1 MLVSHL
7 QIRINSYCSSVDY
20 QSCLQDPKTYVSALL
35 EVHRKYSAMVS
46 LSFGDDAGFMQA
58 LDKVKVY

>member
-1 MLVSHL
+1 M
-7 QIRINSYCSSVDY
+7 
-20 QSCLQDPKTYVSALL
+20 SALL

-58 LDKVKVY
+58 LDKVNVYCIVFSPIFLHYISG

>member
-1 MLVSHL
+1 M
-7 QIRINSYCSSVDY
+7 
-20 QSCLQDPKTYVSALL
+20 SALL

-58 LDKVKVY
+58 LDKVINVYVPAL

>member
-1 MLVSHL
+1 M
-7 QIRINSYCSSVDY
+7 
-20 QSCLQDPKTYVSALL
+20 SALL

-58 LDKVKVY
+58 LDKVKMYMYLPYSGNF